1 MLLRLL
7 VCVRGKT
14 LTIGEVR
21 TTGKVDSECYPQ
33 FKHFDN
39 QSKSPDF
46 LYSTAQVGSQISI
59 AG

>member
-39 QSKSPDF
+39 QS
-46 LYSTAQVGSQISI
+46 
-59 AG
+59 